1 MKLFES
7 GNIELVNDCQMY
19 FGIDLHSCV
28 FTKRQDKF
36 IVRYKYAANPFAS
49 LARTASLC
57 RRAYILSC
65 GFFFVFFHSFFFLY
79 FPLPKLWGYWTDI
92 NQTWTHTHL
101 WLLFEKFGP
110 NSPGHL
116 TARAGGKNRYF
127 GTDFELWPNI
137 FATKH
142 DINNRKKKKLD
153 NLQGLPYMPRI
164 WWTLVQ
170 KRLRTVGEFLP
181 TPKFS
186 HWETLPA
193 LPHGRYVT
201 DIRQSFARIICSG
214 TSLQSR
220 TTECRAASRLAL
232 PCI

>member
-1 MKLFES
+1 MPK
-7 GNIELVNDCQMY
+7 GIY
-19 FGIDLHSCV
+19 FILWFFLCFFS
-28 FTKRQDKF
+28 FF
-36 IVRYKYAANPFAS
+36 LLSSFS
-49 LARTASLC
+49 LAKALRLLNGYQPNLDTYSLVTAIWKIWSELPRALNCSGWGQKPLFWDWLWTLTEYLC
-57 RRAYILSC
+57 
-65 GFFFVFFHSFFFLY
+65 
-79 FPLPKLWGYWTDI
+79 
-92 NQTWTHTHL
+92 NETWYQQS
-101 WLLFEKFGP
+101 EG
-110 NSPGHL
+110 
-116 TARAGGKNRYF
+116 
-127 GTDFELWPNI
+127 
-137 FATKH
+137 
-142 DINNRKKKKLD
+142 KKLD